1 MRLFL
6 FGVCRVLFMKDFI
19 QWKQYVIVHR
29 KKKQKHDLK
38 QRMAKFKRAKKKL
51 MNKVRVGGMFG
62 GGGGIL
68 GGLMESMGDTSK
80 GKKKK
85 NKKTSTTAEQSMLGS
100 SNNMLLGA
108 LMSNDNV
115 DNVSLTNIR
124 TTTSDA
130 SASNEND
137 SSKTEEENNLD
148 FAWPGKEQG
157 EKEEHDD
164 TSSDSAISSAPS
176 SDSEPE
182 KDAEPLVAVESN
194 VVTTMSKDVQQF
206 SNYFNTLSHTSEKAK
221 EARKTAW
228 PDHGNGLM
236 SLAETDAWILTSLTS
251 EHGAEDGERLYN
263 LFKPCYIRAF
273 NDAKDVG
280 KETRVST
287 KSTTEDYVTRSEF
300 RLLNAYIAV
309 YSRMFDAFDQIDG
322 NNQNGVDDDAKDD
335 RKMTLEEWKI
345 GYPKVQNH
353 GFVVLNKIIDEKTGD
368 TVESVFKEMDGNGKG
383 TVLLN
388 EFCKFIEL
396 GEKEKGTAVG
406 VLLGIGE
413 EDAEKDGGDEGGK
426 GDEGKKEGEE
436 KKEEEEK
443 TEEEKKVAD
452 DKVDDGYDAA
462 PTTKELELV
471 AEKEKK
477 VVNPHALS
485 SDSSSDDDSDNSDSD
500 SSDAQ
505 AF

>member
-1 MRLFL
+1 
-6 FGVCRVLFMKDFI
+6 
-19 QWKQYVIVHR
+19 
-29 KKKQKHDLK
+29 
-38 QRMAKFKRAKKKL
+38 
-51 MNKVRVGGMFG
+51 
-62 GGGGIL
+62 
-68 GGLMESMGDTSK
+68 MGTSK

-115 DNVSLTNIR
+115 DNVSLTNNR

-130 SASNEND
+130 TPSNEND

-221 EARKTAW
+221 EARRTAW

-287 KSTTEDYVTRSEF
+287 KSTTEDYVSRSEF

-368 TVESVFKEMDGNGKG
+368 TIESVFKEMDGNGKG

-413 EDAEKDGGDEGGK
+413 EDAEKDGDDEGGK

-436 KKEEEEK
+436 KKEEEK
-443 TEEEKKVAD
+443 KKEEKKVAEE
-452 DKVDDGYDAA
+452 KDDGYDAA

-471 AEKEKK
+471 AEKETK